1 MLAVLLDGI
10 DGLFVTNPTN
20 IRYLTG
26 FIGAAPTERESFVLV
41 TNHAVYLFTYGLY
54 REAAEALAKKHPLS
68 ATGAPLSLVFLDK
81 DLPIAIALKTLV
93 ESRSLT
99 RIGFEEKNCTVYELG
114 RFRDHMPDVTF
125 IPSGDRVESLR
136 LHKRDE
142 ETALIRSAAK
152 LTDACFAEIIPA
164 IQPGVTEAILV
175 SHIESFFRRHG
186 AENAFAPIVAF
197 GKNTALPHYGVSH
210 VSQTKLREHDLVL
223 LDFGA
228 KVEGYAADMTRM
240 VFVGT
245 PKPEW
250 LAAYTAVLAAN
261 QKALAL
267 LADGERN
274 GATLDA
280 AAREIIAEANFPV
293 YPHSLGHGV
302 GLDVHE
308 SPRLTVA
315 RSALLEPDMVVT
327 VEPGTY
333 IAGEFG
339 IRVEDLVLI
348 QTNTTTLL
356 SHSPKEIT
364 IRPS

>member
-1 MLAVLLDGI
+1 MPAVLLNGI

-41 TNHAVYLFTYGLY
+41 TNNAVHLFTYGLY
-54 REAAEALAKKHPLS
+54 REAAEVLVKKQPLS
-68 ATGAPLSLVFLDK
+68 AIGAPLSLVFLGK
-81 DLPIAIALKTLV
+81 DLPIVTALKTV
-93 ESRSLT
+93 AESCSLT
-99 RIGFEEKNCTVYELG
+99 RIGIEEKNCTVYELE
-114 RFRDHMPDVTF
+114 RFRDKIPDVTF
-125 IPSGDRVESLR
+125 VPAGDRVESLR
-136 LHKRDE
+136 IHKRHD
-142 ETALIRSAAK
+142 ETALIRSAAE
-152 LTDACFAEIIPA
+152 LTDACFAQIIPA
-164 IQPGVTEAILV
+164 IRPGVTEATLV
-175 SHIESFFRRHG
+175 SHIESFFRHHG

-210 VSQTKLREHDLVL
+210 ISQTKLREHDLIL

-228 KVEGYAADMTRM
+228 KVGGYAADMTRM

-250 LAAYTAVLAAN
+250 LAAYSAVLAAN
-261 QKALAL
+261 HKALTL

-280 AAREIIAEANFPV
+280 AAREVIAEANFPV

-315 RSALLEPDMVVT
+315 RSASLAPDMVVT
-327 VEPGTY
+327 VQPGTY

-339 IRVEDLVLI
+339 IRIEDLVLI
-348 QTNTTTLL
+348 THHGITLL
-356 SHSPKEIT
+356 SHSAKELLIV
-364 IRPS
+364 